1 MTSAELASSPAHA
14 VGRLLAR
21 AWQAFRP
28 PVSAVR
34 FWIVQFG
41 ILSIALFDEAFL
53 DELHKR
59 LPFGVPDSA
68 TTGLL
73 LVPVIYA
80 ALNFGRRGAVAT
92 ALWATTLVVPSW
104 VFIHHLSTG
113 HFWIET
119 CYLLVINSVAIVVG
133 QRVENEQRARHRAEG
148 ALAAARSAEARYRGL
163 FEEQPAPVIIC
174 DSAGTV
180 TEINTAAMRLFGLNA
195 AGSSLRE
202 LLTVSVAAVLTDDP
216 PCLHLR
222 NPAGEEELFIPT
234 AHVMTSNDGTRLA
247 QIVLTNVTEQHRRRE
262 EQQAFAGRLLAVQE
276 EQRRR
281 VAHELHDDPLQ
292 SLIFLT
298 RELDDLSEDPELPAR
313 LTGKVLRNSA
323 VATGVATSLRKVIRG
338 LRPPILDDLGVVSAL
353 RQLAE
358 ESRTRSGLT
367 IDLKIHGKATRLSP
381 ELELTVYRV
390 VQESLSNV
398 IRHAAAQRVAIRVRF
413 GEQIVVTVTDDGCG
427 IQDRDMT
434 GDDSAGGFGL
444 LGMRERVNVA
454 GGALDVKPRR
464 PHGTVVR
471 ATLPCV
477 PPAAQ
482 PHVPPTAQPHVPP
495 TAQPHVPPAGVSA

>member
-1 MTSAELASSPAHA
+1 MTNAELAPPASA
-14 VGRLLAR
+14 LVRLLSR
-21 AWQAFRP
+21 AWRESRP
-28 PVSAVR
+28 PVAAWR
-34 FWIVQFG
+34 FWVVQFG
-41 ILSIALFDEAFL
+41 ILSIAVFDEAFL
-53 DELHKR
+53 DDMHKR

-92 ALWATTLVVPSW
+92 SLWATILVVPSW
-104 VFIHHLSTG
+104 VFIHHLSDG

-119 CYLLVINSVAIVVG
+119 CYLLVINSVAVVVG
-133 QRVENEQRARHRAEG
+133 QRVENEQRARRRAEN
-148 ALAAARSAEARYRGL
+148 ALEAARTAEARYRGL

-174 DSAGTV
+174 DSAGMV
-180 TEINTAAMRLFGLNA
+180 TEVNTAATRLFGLAA
-195 AGSSLRE
+195 AGSPLRD
-202 LLTVSVAAVLTDDP
+202 LLTVSVSAVLTEDP
-216 PCLHLR
+216 PCLHLSG
-222 NPAGEEELFIPT
+222 PAGDEELFIPT
-234 AHVMTSNDGTRLA
+234 AHVLTADDGSRLV

-298 RELDDLSEDPELPAR
+298 RELDDLGDDPELPTR
-313 LTGKVLRNSA
+313 LAGKVLRDSA
-323 VATGVATSLRKVIRG
+323 VATGVIASLRKVIRG

-358 ESRTRSGLT
+358 ESRARSGLA
-367 IDLKIHGKATRLSP
+367 IDLKIHGKETRLSP

-398 IRHAAAQRVAIRVRF
+398 IRHAGAHQVSIRVRF
-413 GEQIVVTVTDDGCG
+413 GDQVVVTVTDDGCG
-427 IQDRDMT
+427 IDAPRDSP
-434 GDDSAGGFGL
+434 DDSDGGFGL
-444 LGMRERVNVA
+444 LGMRERVNLA
-454 GGALDVKPRR
+454 GGTLDVEPRR

-471 ATLPCV
+471 ATLPCP
-477 PPAAQ
+477 PPAPDPASS
-482 PHVPPTAQPHVPP
+482 PAALEPASSRAAEPT
-495 TAQPHVPPAGVSA
+495 GMSA